1 MPNPSPLSVFF
12 FFNLLAFPLYIS
24 LFVTSLFGNRP
35 LCLFILMPAT
45 ISLMRCRLK
54 IFLSPHWLIWAAQTG
69 SCVKQEPHKNQFEAS
84 LINLPSNYTISF

>member
-1 MPNPSPLSVFF
+1 
-12 FFNLLAFPLYIS
+12 
-24 LFVTSLFGNRP
+24 
-35 LCLFILMPAT
+35 MPAT

-69 SCVKQEPHKNQFEAS
+69 SCVQQEPHKNQFEAR